1 MANLQSITITD
12 PGNITLPSGT
22 TAQRPA
28 SPVAGMTRFNTDF
41 NQAEVYSAG
50 RNRWLNL
57 ITGNLTADAGTSAAT
72 AARSAAEILEANP
85 SAVDGV
91 YWIDLPTVGATQIY
105 CAMSRSFGQEGGYML
120 AMKATRGTT
129 FSYSANYWTSTN
141 TLNPSTQLN
150 RTDADAKFHVFNY
163 YNANNFLAFFPDL
176 NNGGMTSGGGSGW
189 HWLITG
195 QSTTCLSRF
204 QTETTL
210 SNNPNGE
217 NMFVGSGFS
226 NQAGFQRW
234 AINYNGNASARV
246 RWGFGWNNETDQ
258 ASNDV
263 SGGIGMD
270 SSYGSFSA
278 GDRINCCQIVTG
290 VNRSARFELWVR

>member
-1 MANLQSITITD
+1 MYRLLGSAVCVGLLGCSNAPAADDSSSDESTDTDTSDGDSGDGDPDAPLLLGEPTILHHPKQPMILDVIVELDAPSTGELLHETD
-12 PGNITLPSGT
+12 DGHVRVLTLD
-22 TAQRPA
+22 RPEA
-28 SPVAGMTRFNTDF
+28 RNAFDRSLYVALADALRKAAADDSVH
-41 NQAEVYSAG
+41 AVV
-50 RNRWLNL
+50 
-57 ITGNLTADAGTSAAT
+57 ITGAGT
-72 AARSAAEILEANP
+72 
-85 SAVDGV
+85 
-91 YWIDLPTVGATQIY
+91 
-105 CAMSRSFGQEGGYML
+105 
-120 AMKATRGTT
+120 
-129 FSYSANYWTSTN
+129 
-141 TLNPSTQLN
+141 
-150 RTDADAKFHVFNY
+150 
-163 YNANNFLAFFPDL
+163 
-176 NNGGMTSGGGSGW
+176 GW
-189 HWLITG
+189 HWLIAG
-195 QSTTCLSRF
+195 QNRTCFNRF
-204 QTETTL
+204 QTEETL

-226 NQAGFQRW
+226 NQGGFQRW

>member
-1 MANLQSITITD
+1 MANLQSIVISD
-12 PGNITLPSGT
+12 PGSLQLPAGT

-28 SPVAGMTRFNTDF
+28 SPQIGMTRFNTSL
-41 NQAEVYSAG
+41 NHPEIYSSNG
-50 RNRWLNL
+50 NRWRNL
-57 ITGNLTADAGTSAAT
+57 ITGNLSADAGTTSDSAAS
-72 AARSAAEILEANP
+72 SADEILLANP
-85 SAVDGV
+85 AATDGI
-91 YWIDLPTVGATQIY
+91 YWINLPTVGPTQIF
-105 CAMSRSFGQEGGYML
+105 CAMNRNFGQEGGYML

-129 FSYSANYWTSTN
+129 FSYGSNFWTTTN
-141 TLNPSTQLN
+141 TLNASTELN
-150 RTDADAKFHVFNY
+150 RNDADAKFHVFNY
-163 YNANNFLAFFPDL
+163 YNASKFLAFFPDL
-176 NNGGMTSGGGSGW
+176 NNGGMITGAGTGW
-189 HWLITG
+189 HWLIAG
-195 QSTTCLSRF
+195 QNRTCLNRF
-204 QTETTL
+204 QTEETL

-226 NQAGFQRW
+226 NQGGFQRW

-258 ASNDV
+258 GSNDV

-278 GDRINCCQIVTG
+278 GDRINCCAVVSG